1 MVLDELGR
9 LRCLVLAARLDPSCA
24 TLHDEAAEAL
34 GAMAKA
40 AAGGGGSADGD
51 ELSRATAAGIVAVAE
66 RCLAAEAHWLDAAL
80 SRGLLSDLSS
90 SDMGDQLSFKSA
102 LARLANDLGCHRAE
116 AAQTERGVA
125 GVLG

>member
-1 MVLDELGR
+1 
-9 LRCLVLAARLDPSCA
+9 
-24 TLHDEAAEAL
+24 
-34 GAMAKA
+34 MAKA

-116 AAQTERGVA
+116 AARPSGAGATWMKRSLYTQTSLSHRTQT
-125 GVLG
+125 